1 MYVAHRLL
9 HKELLH
15 LIQYVAKYKNVTENI
30 AKVSNDAMGTKSKES
45 ISIKS
50 SPRAYKLKNLEDTK
64 DLKKIF
70 TKTSSTKLAM
80 PWLTTCP
87 LIISLTSKE
96 IIEWD

>member
-45 ISIKS
+45 S
-50 SPRAYKLKNLEDTK
+50 KNLEVTK